1 MTGIVN
7 GGPYEG
13 QRFIPVKAA
22 PGFANDWWTVILYDK
37 NGDRAERDVR
47 VEFLEVEEAA

>member
-13 QRFIPVKAA
+13 QRFFPVKPA
-22 PGFANDWWTVILYDK
+22 PGFVRGWQTVILYDK